1 MSHSTRFLGPSRWHA
16 PRARPGL
23 LRRRHRVSASA
34 APTSRIIGLPK
45 RPLVDDASM
54 LRHIKR
60 FFDQHLAPGSVTD
73 SADPEHVLRLAIA
86 ALLLEMTH
94 MDGEVSPEESEAVE
108 TAILEHFELS
118 KDEAKELLELAEE
131 ERSDATDYFQ
141 FTSLIN
147 GNYTMEQ
154 KVRLVELLWRI
165 AYANEN
171 LHNYEEHL
179 IRKIANL
186 LHIPHSAFIAAK
198 LNASGYN

>member
-1 MSHSTRFLGPSRWHA
+1 
-16 PRARPGL
+16 
-23 LRRRHRVSASA
+23 
-34 APTSRIIGLPK
+34 
-45 RPLVDDASM
+45 M
-54 LRHIKR
+54 LKHIKR

-108 TAILEHFELS
+108 TAVLEHFELS

-131 ERSDATDYFQ
+131 ERFDATDYFQ

-165 AYANEN
+165 AYANED

-198 LNASGYN
+198 LSASGDN